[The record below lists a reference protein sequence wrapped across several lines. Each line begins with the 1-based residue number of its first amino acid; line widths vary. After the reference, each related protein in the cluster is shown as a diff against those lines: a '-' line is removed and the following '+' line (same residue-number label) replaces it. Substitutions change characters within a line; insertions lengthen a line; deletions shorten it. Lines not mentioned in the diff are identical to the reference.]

1 MPTPQVLHAIAENI
15 INPLILLDEN
25 TQARLDKLKGQRLIV
40 YLDELSWPVELAF
53 EQRITIHQFDLDW
66 QHASQRNADNEC
78 RLKLSLGT
86 LSELQDSRQITR
98 LIREHK
104 LDLEGDMHIAQ
115 RVSALFQQLNIDW
128 EEVLSQKV
136 GDVAAYQIVKS
147 SRQAKT
153 QAQKQLEMMS
163 DTLAALL
170 IDEKKIAAHKLQV
183 MHFSDQVTDVRDAVE
198 RLEARIQKLEN
209 QSEVE

>member
-15 INPLILLDEN
+15 INPLILLDDHS
-25 TQARLDKLKGQRLIV
+25 TGRLKKLKGQRLVI

-53 EQRITIHQFDLDW
+53 ENAITIHQFDLDW
-66 QHASQRNADNEC
+66 QQANQRDADNEC
-78 RLKLSLGT
+78 RLKLSLST

-115 RVSALFQQLNIDW
+115 RVSTLFQELNIDW
-128 EEVLSQKV
+128 EEVLAQKV

-147 SRQAKT
+147 SKKAKF
-153 QAQKQLEMMS
+153 QIKKQLEMAG

-170 IDEKKIAAHKLQV
+170 IDEKKLAAHKLQV
-183 MHFSDQVTDVRDAVE
+183 IHFGDQVTDLRDATE
-198 RLEARIQKLEN
+198 RLEARILGLEAS
-209 QSEVE
+209 SEGK